1 MALFKTK
8 SNKGEPRILARA
20 LTAVRSH
27 LNNHGVNPD
36 VTKYALST
44 ESLNDMA
51 YGELDSYQTSMK
63 MSLESI
69 IQDIGNEVEETIA
82 GEAGDPSKYTS
93 AQVEAGVAAAVI
105 GADPVQ
111 AMSAPAPVASP
122 GGENVTVFDATGV
135 ADAIV
140 TRPGVESYDEKAN
153 RDTIAFS
160 VTYNMQAARQDDFGE
175 AFFPTVVV
183 TPDQFGYSVVARL
196 INLMDDVKRDISGKV
211 TAFNRVNILNAAID
225 PTLMKNNDTA
235 IIPVYRAQAA
245 QYFVPPATIPTQ
257 TFMQNGEAVPTG
269 PLKVGTTF
277 DLLAISQLDSL
288 LASGVQDIT
297 DSLDPT
303 ISVKNIYVKAGA
315 NILKLPTTNIKT
327 FNFAPNTQGE
337 HRSMVLNAHTS
348 SIILNKNTK
357 AFDGANLTEAALA
370 AISTQ
375 NLIVSL
381 SVQMGGQVLLDVGS
395 TTVFSGTIS
404 VASVKDQDGNEISL
418 TASPAKEL
426 VGLFNTAGNGMIGY
440 DLNARRTNLNHRQR
454 GQLMDTTYHTN
465 IYSVPL
471 LSPMTVL
478 RPIGASDQTDAGDL
492 ATLITATQIRTNAA
506 AVDALLSA
514 EGTLASYTDTR
525 LTGVNAPTDLL
536 GVGSYLVNPVY
547 LKDSIDMSTDIDSI
561 KSQERSKD
569 LTAVLINKI
578 RDMVYRMYT
587 LSNYKTAA
595 DAQAGGA
602 APLPTVII
610 GTDPIIARYLMLEGD
625 LRTLGLLFD
634 VKVVATMNK
643 RMANKIL
650 FTFGYFGGQ
659 FDGVPNALHFGNMA
673 WKPELTYVIPK
684 SINGQVSKE
693 LTVAPSFRHLV
704 NLPILGSID
713 VANIPNALKKIAV
726 NTHQI

>member
-8 SNKGEPRILARA
+8 PNKGEPRILARA

-51 YGELDSYQTSMK
+51 YGELETYQTSMK

-82 GEAGDPSKYTS
+82 GDAGDPSKYTS

-111 AMSAPAPVASP
+111 TMSAPAPVAHP

-135 ADAIV
+135 SDAIES
-140 TRPGVESYDEKAN
+140 RPGIESYDEKAN

-235 IIPVYRAQAA
+235 IIPVFRPQSS
-245 QYFVPPATIPTQ
+245 QYFVPPAVIPTQ
-257 TFMQNGEAVPTG
+257 TFMQNGEPVPTA
-269 PLKVGTTF
+269 PLRVGTTF

-303 ISVKNIYVKAGA
+303 ISVKNIYVQIGQD
-315 NILKLPTTNIKT
+315 ILRLPTSNIKT

-348 SIILNKNTK
+348 SIILNKNTRNY
-357 AFDGANLTEAALA
+357 DGSTFHEPALA
-370 AISTQ
+370 AIAAQ

-404 VASVKDQDGNEISL
+404 VASVKDQDGNELSL
-418 TASPAKEL
+418 SAPPAAEIINVL
-426 VGLFNTAGNGMIGY
+426 GAGPGMIGY

-525 LTGVNAPTDLL
+525 LTGANAPTDLL

-547 LKDSIDMSTDIDSI
+547 LKDSIDMAVDVDSI
-561 KSQERSKD
+561 KSQDRSKD

-578 RDMVYRMYT
+578 RDMVYRMFT

-726 NTHQI
+726 NTHQV